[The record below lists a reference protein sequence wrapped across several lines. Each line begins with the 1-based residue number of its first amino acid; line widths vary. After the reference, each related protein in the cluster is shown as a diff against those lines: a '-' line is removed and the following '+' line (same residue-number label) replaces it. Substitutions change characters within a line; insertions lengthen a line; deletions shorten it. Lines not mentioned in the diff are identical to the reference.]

1 MKHLGK
7 TWTTILFSAAAL
19 ALGSCGREEHNAQSM
34 PEIRTSAGSEGQEE
48 STQAETVSLVEEDST
63 KLKEDA
69 VLQDELAKSI
79 KELEAY
85 CRVKFPD
92 NYISFIEEYN
102 VGLPEAHTFWANHKE
117 YEIERFLGF
126 VNDYQ
131 NSPVGEY
138 DIAVVMAPIET
149 YMTDNPDLIGADL
162 IPIAKLTTGDYVCLN
177 FKDNQEEPSVCIW
190 SSTESDEFQPVTY
203 EVADSF
209 WYFAESLE

>member
-1 MKHLGK
+1 MQNAGK
-7 TWTTILFSAAAL
+7 TWTAILFSAAAL
-19 ALGSCGREEHNAQSM
+19 ALGACGKEEHDIQSM
-34 PEIRTSAGSEGQEE
+34 PETQNSSEGL
-48 STQAETVSLVEEDST
+48 AERIKKVEE
-63 KLKEDA
+63 
-69 VLQDELAKSI
+69 
-79 KELEAY
+79 Y
-85 CRVKFPD
+85 CHVKFPD
-92 NYISFIEEYN
+92 DYIIFIEEYN
-102 VGLPEAHTFWANHKE
+102 VGLPEANTFTANHKN
-117 YEIERFLGF
+117 YVIERFLGF

-149 YMTDNPDLIGADL
+149 YMTDNPDLVGADL

-177 FKDNQEEPSVCIW
+177 FKENQEEPSVCVW

>member
-1 MKHLGK
+1 MQNTGK
-7 TWTTILFSAAAL
+7 TLTAILFGTVAL
-19 ALGSCGREEHNAQSM
+19 ALGACGKEEYGA
-34 PEIRTSAGSEGQEE
+34 
-48 STQAETVSLVEEDST
+48 QAETVSLN
-63 KLKEDA
+63 LKEDS
-69 VLQDELAKSI
+69 VLKEGLAERI
-79 KELEAY
+79 KKVEEY
-85 CRVKFPD
+85 CHVKFPD
-92 NYISFIEEYN
+92 DYIIFIEEYN

-190 SSTESDEFQPVTY
+190 SSTESEEFQPVTF

-209 WYFAESLE
+209 LYFAESLE